1 MIGSDYVSLPK
12 RLQQAWSAPSV
23 TRQLSIGLLEDLI
36 SKYKDVE
43 KKVKMRVMLSFI
55 GLDATK
61 KNELTVSLKRFLQL
75 AKQEES
81 SEPWVAITAQL
92 VHERLYGGAPI
103 GRSDGFADDNDDVD
117 NGSGGVGKDML
128 KETSETILSRLLSAS
143 EDASAL
149 GGDLSSYF
157 QPLEF
162 RYLQPSW
169 VSAQL
174 PGVAIKN
181 TDFHFTGSAPDFI
194 AREKERQ
201 RLDHNSGRASLMRVK
216 MPEPMPDPSSSSNSS
231 NTMRDI
237 NRITSLEASKKAKLA
252 GGGAGPRVQAKMISL
267 DVLQAKKAAEQEK
280 QTGKRKS
287 MGAANAAASSSSAA
301 AAAAAAS
308 TASSASTSGSAPP
321 TTTTSTT
328 AKPQTPQGA
337 AGAKPQSSLH
347 DGDAAASVSSNN
359 PLEALDTLAAAAL
372 QGPGTDASAAVAA
385 ATAAAAPSNRLDV
398 DAVFAEYPLVAE
410 EDKTMIRNF
419 FGEENPYP
427 ASDPPRRIK
436 LSETVTQHG
445 RETVYMVLHFDSRTY
460 QKTKKVKK
468 GK

>member
-55 GLDATK
+55 GLDTTK
-61 KNELTVSLKRFLQL
+61 KNELTLSLKRFLRL

-103 GRSDGFADDNDDVD
+103 GRSDGFADDDDND
-117 NGSGGVGKDML
+117 NGSGGAGKDML
-128 KETSETILSRLLSAS
+128 KETSETILSRLLNAS
-143 EDASAL
+143 EDPSAL

-169 VSAQL
+169 VSAQI
-174 PGVAIKN
+174 PGISIKN

-201 RLDHNSGRASLMRVK
+201 RLDNSGRASLMRVK
-216 MPEPMPDPSSSSNSS
+216 MPEPMPDPSSSSSS
-231 NTMRDI
+231 NNTIRDI
-237 NRITSLEASKKAKLA
+237 NRITSLEASKKAKMA

-287 MGAANAAASSSSAA
+287 MGAATAAATAA
-301 AAAAAAS
+301 AAVS
-308 TASSASTSGSAPP
+308 SASSASTVGAA
-321 TTTTSTT
+321 TAT
-328 AKPQTPQGA
+328 AKPPTPQGA
-337 AGAKPQSSLH
+337 AVAKLQSSLH
-347 DGDAAASVSSNN
+347 DGNAAVSISSN
-359 PLEALDTLAAAAL
+359 PFEALAAAAL
-372 QGPGTDASAAVAA
+372 QGTGTAAPAEEAAASAS
-385 ATAAAAPSNRLDV
+385 AAPSNKLDV
-398 DAVFAEYPLVAE
+398 DALFAEYPLVAE
-410 EDKTMIRNF
+410 EDKIMIRNF
-419 FGEENPYP
+419 FGEENPY
-427 ASDPPRRIK
+427 AATDAPRRIK
-436 LSETVTQHG
+436 LCETDTSKG
-445 RETVYMVLHFDSRTY
+445 RETIYMVLHFDSRTY